1 MKNAIKLSIILGAGL
16 ALFFIPKECE
26 PQNEGERYT
35 VQQSNDMIVT
45 DAFEVKTT

>member
-26 PQNEGERYT
+26 PQGEGELSFN
-35 VQQSNDMIVT
+35 QQSNDVIVT
-45 DAFEVKTT
+45 NAFEVKTT